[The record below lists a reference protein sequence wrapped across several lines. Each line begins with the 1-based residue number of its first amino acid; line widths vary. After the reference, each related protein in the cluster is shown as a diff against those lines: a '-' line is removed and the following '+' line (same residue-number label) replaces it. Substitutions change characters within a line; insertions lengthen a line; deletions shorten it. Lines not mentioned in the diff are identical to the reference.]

1 MSERES
7 RGAAPT
13 ELPIEPMAAPVEL
26 PAVAVIAQAA
36 PTLQPQES
44 HTVSPAETEEYLA
57 DRELNE
63 SFAKLVVETYGE
75 EVVAAVCLPW
85 TGGNGNAPAGV
96 ISPTSKEGALN
107 IGQIGEDLRSK
118 SVIILCCT
126 LDYPEEE
133 NAALKVVQQLKQ
145 LDGNKCILAAHLLA
159 PGQNHYA
166 RENYDHLMQ
175 VHQRFNRLG
184 TNDVLLDPDW
194 QPARLKLRIK
204 MAVHSW
210 KINQERLQSMLSE
223 EPQPPPRE
231 EIQALEAAQRQLLW
245 QDIPRELMPHF
256 KVVNKDLEESDHTAG
271 DYTLGATLESRFGM
285 GNCQTQLLNGI
296 LRAGTDKKNRKVA
309 IKINRKQDVFTPV
322 EVEGIYREFR
332 FLAGF
337 VRHPNVVQA
346 LECFHGPRNVYT
358 VMEFLPGKN
367 LANHLSDLPGFRMNE
382 DDVISCFSQIASAM
396 RHCHGKDVTHRSLC
410 LEHIVMRLT
419 ADGKH
424 VPKLVDF
431 RCAMIAKAGVTSV
444 AVCGCLPCMPPEMLC
459 EGPYQPK
466 PADCWSIG
474 VVLLEIAGGKGSFC
488 QAVQLDENQ
497 VSELHTRDLASK
509 RLLSDQIRNFFAAP
523 GNHAVALACMGGVQN
538 PAIQE
543 IIENL
548 LQPQDRRSSVNR
560 FAADETMED
569 EVVQAATN
577 EDTQAAAAA

>member
-7 RGAAPT
+7 LGAAPT
-13 ELPIEPMAAPVEL
+13 ELPIDPMGAPVEA
-26 PAVAVIAQAA
+26 PAEGVITQAA
-36 PTLQPQES
+36 ATLQLQES

-75 EVVAAVCLPW
+75 EVMAAVCLPW
-85 TGGNGNAPAGV
+85 TGGNGNAPAGI

-107 IGQIGEDLRSK
+107 IGQIGENLTAK

-126 LDYPEEE
+126 FDYPEEE

-145 LDGNKCILAAHLLA
+145 LDGNKCIVAAHLLA

-204 MAVHSW
+204 MAIHSF
-210 KINQERLQSMLSE
+210 KLNQERLQSMLSE

-256 KVVNKDLEESDHTAG
+256 KGVKEDLEESDHTAG
-271 DYTLGATLESRFGM
+271 DYTLGATLESRFG
-285 GNCQTQLLNGI
+285 I
-296 LRAGTDKKNRKVA
+296 LREGTDKKNRKVA

-337 VRHPNVVQA
+337 VRHPNLVQA
-346 LECFHGPRNVYT
+346 LECFHGPQNVYT

-367 LANHLSDLPGFRMNE
+367 LSKHLSDLPGFRMNE
-382 DDVISCFSQIASAM
+382 DDAIACFSQVASAM

-410 LEHIVMRLT
+410 LEHIVMRRT

-424 VPKLVDF
+424 VPKIVDF
-431 RCAMIAKAGVTSV
+431 RCAMIAKAGFTSV

-466 PADCWSIG
+466 PADCWSLG

-488 QAVQLDENQ
+488 QAVQLDENDL
-497 VSELHTRDLASK
+497 SDFHTRDLASK
-509 RLLSDQIRNFFAAP
+509 RLLSDRITNFFAVP
-523 GNHAVALACMGGVQN
+523 GNHTVALACMGGVQN

-543 IIENL
+543 ILENL
-548 LQPQDRRSSVNR
+548 LQPHDRRSSVDR
-560 FAADETMED
+560 FAADEATED
-569 EVVQAATN
+569 EAAQAATN
-577 EDTQAAAAA
+577 EDTQAAPAA